1 MDKGDFI
8 ALINPAMALIFA
20 AAFAVLWHAQRQ
32 RRYILRLAGGYL
44 AFAAAFLLQYF
55 SPIGDTASR
64 LMSNGLFVLAAIAIS
79 TGALERYSRVPPM
92 RPIVF
97 VAATGFAAFSW
108 FFFVQPDIT
117 WRIYL
122 MNFTL
127 GTIALLFAT
136 ELRKVPDKKPIDWLL
151 LAVML
156 FSGLSFFPR
165 PIVAIWLEGP
175 YATLDDFNSSLYW
188 ITLVFTGSLFLLLFA
203 MTIITAIVL
212 DVMEELRQ
220 KSETDLLS
228 GLFNRRGFEAGLHT
242 AFAART
248 PGTPAALIICD
259 IDRFKSINDRYGHAV
274 GDRVIRHFADCLT
287 GATEG
292 QHAVGRIGGEE
303 FALLLENADAV
314 TARLLAEGIR
324 IAFSTTTALG
334 LPNGMQVTAS
344 FGIAEV
350 TTDETI
356 DDLFRRADQALYL
369 AKNSG
374 RDCVRVAPCP
384 ARRAAS

>member
-1 MDKGDFI
+1 VSKGDFI

-20 AAFAVLWHAQRQ
+20 AAFAILWHAQRQ
-32 RRYILRLAGGYL
+32 RRYIILLSGGYL
-44 AFAAAFLLQYF
+44 AFAFAFLLQYF
-55 SPIGDTASR
+55 SPIGDAASR
-64 LMSNGLFVLAAIAIS
+64 LMSNGLFLIAAICIAV
-79 TGALERYSRVPPM
+79 GALERYSRVPPM
-92 RPIVF
+92 RPVVF
-97 VAATGFAAFSW
+97 AAGTGFAAFCW

-117 WRIYL
+117 WRIYV

-127 GTIALLFAT
+127 GTIALLFAA
-136 ELRKVPDKKPIDWLL
+136 ELRRVPGKKPIDWLL

-156 FSGLSFFPR
+156 FAGLTFFPR
-165 PIVAIWLEGP
+165 PLLAVWFEGP
-175 YATLDDFNSSLYW
+175 YATFADFAGSLYW
-188 ITLVFTGSLFLLLFA
+188 ISLVFTGSLFLLLFA
-203 MTIITAIVL
+203 MTIITAIAL
-212 DVMEELRQ
+212 DVMDELRH

-228 GLFNRRGFEAGLHT
+228 GLLNRRGFEAGLDA
-242 AFAART
+242 AFVARA

-334 LPNGMQVTAS
+334 LPHGMQVTAS

-350 TTDETI
+350 TPGETI

-374 RDCVRVAPCP
+374 RDCVRIAPCP
-384 ARRAAS
+384 ARRAAG

>member
-1 MDKGDFI
+1 MNKGDFI

-20 AAFAVLWHAQRQ
+20 AAFAVLWYAQRQ
-32 RRYILRLAGGYL
+32 RRYILRLAGGYV
-44 AFAAAFLLQYF
+44 AFAAAFLLLYF
-55 SPIGDTASR
+55 LPIGESASR
-64 LMSNGLFVLAAIAIS
+64 LMANGLFVLAAVAIS
-79 TGALERYSRVPPM
+79 TGALDRYGRVPPM
-92 RPIVF
+92 RPIL
-97 VAATGFAAFSW
+97 AASAVGFTAYCW
-108 FFFVQPDIT
+108 FLFVQPDIS

-122 MNFTL
+122 INFTL
-127 GTIALLFAT
+127 GTVALLFAT
-136 ELRKVPDKKPIDWLL
+136 ELRTVPGKKPIDWLL
-151 LAVML
+151 FAVML
-156 FSGLSFFPR
+156 FTGLSFFPR

-175 YATLDDFNSSLYW
+175 YATLAAFNSSFYW
-188 ITLVFTGSLFLLLFA
+188 ITLVFSGMLFLVLFA

-212 DVMEELRQ
+212 DVMDELRH

-228 GLFNRRGFEAGLHT
+228 GLLNRRGFETALDA

-248 PGTPAALIICD
+248 PGTPAALIVCD

-287 GATEG
+287 GAAEG
-292 QHAVGRIGGEE
+292 QHAVGRVGGEE

-324 IAFSTTTALG
+324 IAFSTAAG
-334 LPNGMQVTAS
+334 FGMPEEMRVTAS

-350 TTDETI
+350 AAGETI

-374 RDCVRVAPCP
+374 RDCVRVAPSP
-384 ARRAAS
+384 ARRATG

>member
-1 MDKGDFI
+1 MNKGDFI

-20 AAFAVLWHAQRQ
+20 AAFAVLWHAQPQ

-44 AFAAAFLLQYF
+44 AFTAAFLLQYF
-55 SPIGDTASR
+55 SPIGEAASR

-212 DVMEELRQ
+212 DVMDELRQ

-228 GLFNRRGFEAGLHT
+228 GLLNRRGFEAGLHT

-324 IAFSTTTALG
+324 IAFSTATALG
-334 LPNGMQVTAS
+334 LPNGVQVTAS

-350 TTDETI
+350 TADETI